1 MPKNITKKK
10 IIKPKVLVKKTK
22 KKIVVKPKIEEKEPT
37 ITFELKKRTPK
48 IEIVKAK
55 KTGALIL
62 AGQATGKRKTS
73 IAQIQVYKHGSGEII
88 VNNKDYKK
96 YFPYFAWQKNIEDVL
111 ILFKEAK
118 DHNFFIRVKGGGINS
133 QSEAIR
139 LGIAKCL
146 IAIDNHLR
154 DSLKSFGFL
163 TRDSRIKER
172 KKPGLKRARRAPQWK
187 KR

>member
-1 MPKNITKKK
+1 MPKNIT
-10 IIKPKVLVKKTK
+10 T
-22 KKIVVKPKIEEKEPT
+22 KKIVKPKNSVKKIKKQIVAKPEKEIP
-37 ITFELKKRTPK
+37 ITFELKKRVAPK

-55 KTGALIL
+55 KTSPSALV
-62 AGQATGKRKTS
+62 GQATGKRKTS
-73 IAQIQVYKHGSGEII
+73 IAQIQIWGHGLGEII

-111 ILFKEAK
+111 NLFKEYK
-118 DHNFFIRVKGGGINS
+118 NYKFIIRVKGGGIS
-133 QSEAIR
+133 AQSEAIR

-146 IAIDNHLR
+146 IVIDNNLR
-154 DSLKSFGFL
+154 DSLKSLGFL
-163 TRDSRIKER
+163 TRDARKKER